1 MSLEHSPARAGH
13 NGGPS
18 LEPLAFPIK
27 LAAKLLNLST
37 AALYNRI
44 NSGELRSY
52 KVGPKRMISRAA
64 LVDFIEARER
74 EASGAAS

>member
-1 MSLEHSPARAGH
+1 M
-13 NGGPS
+13 
-18 LEPLAFPIK
+18 EPLAFPIQH
-27 LAAKLLNLST
+27 AAKLLNLSK

-64 LVDFIEARER
+64 LVDFIESRER
-74 EASGAAS
+74 EGAVA

>member
-18 LEPLAFPIK
+18 LEPLAFPIEY
-27 LAAKLLNLST
+27 AAKLLNLSKS
-37 AALYNRI
+37 ALYNRI
-44 NSGELRSY
+44 ASGELRSY

-74 EASGAAS
+74 EGAVP